1 MFIGKWNKSV
11 ILTYI
16 GVTLSIIGIF
26 ICFSDIDRNLNY
38 ALTCLILVG
47 ICDMLDGTVARKCK
61 RTAEEKAFGM
71 QLDSLADVVD
81 FIALPTVIFM
91 KSGLT
96 AWYQVIVIAM
106 FAICG
111 VARLAH
117 FNITAENSNK
127 PVKYY
132 EGLPVTIT
140 ALVFALAY
148 LLYFLIPIEIFKIII
163 TVFILCVAI
172 LNISKN
178 VKIKKTS
185 IKGYIFFSIL
195 AIVVIILYVGVF

>member
-26 ICFSDIDRNLNY
+26 ICFSEIERSLNY
-38 ALTCLILVG
+38 ALTCLVLVG

-61 RTAEEKAFGM
+61 RTTEEKAFGM

-81 FIALPTVIFM
+81 FIALPTAIFM

-117 FNITAENSNK
+117 FNITTENNNK
-127 PVKYY
+127 PMKYY
-132 EGLPVTIT
+132 EGLPVTVT
-140 ALVFALAY
+140 ALVFSLSY

-172 LNISKN
+172 LNIAKN
-178 VKIKKTS
+178 VKIKKPN

-195 AIVVIILYVGVF
+195 AIIVTILYLGVF